1 MNRDLKIAKKTI
13 QAGIKALKKLSNS
26 LNYSS
31 QFSKAVNLCSKANK
45 IGIIGIGKS
54 KDISLYIANLFSS
67 LNIPAVGFG
76 VQDLSHGGGD
86 PPGHGAPPRGG

>member
-54 KDISLYIANLFSS
+54 KDISLYIGNLSEKKHNIFQMPAALSTS
-67 LNIPAVGFG
+67 LPELPSINV
-76 VQDLSHGGGD
+76 
-86 PPGHGAPPRGG
+86 